1 MTQFQ
6 KQEELFQQLQQVAAQ
21 RKACDSRLPEY
32 MELLEKENALL
43 KEYNSVPSDE
53 DRLAQIE
60 TRLSILMRLN
70 DADALTL
77 DEGREV
83 SALVQEKL
91 EILKQLSLEGKVV
104 RSTQNDLER
113 DKSMTF
119 WLNTLIILLL
129 FALSGCFKRFGLYLF
144 RPPVWEGG
152 FYFSC
157 QS

>member
-6 KQEELFQQLQQVAAQ
+6 RQEELFQQLQQVAAQ

-60 TRLSILMRLN
+60 TRSSILMRLN

-104 RSTQNDLER
+104 RSTQNDPER

-129 FALSGCFKRFGLYLF
+129 FVFFCFIWMF
-144 RPPVWEGG
+144 
-152 FYFSC
+152 
-157 QS
+157 

>member
-6 KQEELFQQLQQVAAQ
+6 RQEELFQQLQQVAAQ
-21 RKACDSRLPEY
+21 REACDSRSPEY

-53 DRLAQIE
+53 DRLSQID

-104 RSTQNDLER
+104 HSTQNDPER
-113 DKSMTF
+113 DKFMTF
-119 WLNTLIILLL
+119 CIDALIILFL
-129 FALSGCFKRFGLYLF
+129 FIFFCFI
-144 RPPVWEGG
+144 WM
-152 FYFSC
+152 
-157 QS
+157 

>member
-6 KQEELFQQLQQVAAQ
+6 RQEELFQQLQQVAAQ

-104 RSTQNDLER
+104 CSTQNDPER
-113 DKSMTF
+113 DKFMTF
-119 WLNTLIILLL
+119 CIDALIILFL
-129 FALSGCFKRFGLYLF
+129 FVFFGF
-144 RPPVWEGG
+144 IWM
-152 FYFSC
+152 
-157 QS
+157 

>member
-1 MTQFQ
+1 M
-6 KQEELFQQLQQVAAQ
+6 FQQLQQVAAQ

-43 KEYNSVPSDE
+43 KEYSSVPSDE

-104 RSTQNDLER
+104 RSTQNDPER

-129 FALSGCFKRFGLYLF
+129 FVFFCFIWMF
-144 RPPVWEGG
+144 
-152 FYFSC
+152 
-157 QS
+157 

>member
-6 KQEELFQQLQQVAAQ
+6 RQEELFQQLQQVAAQ

-60 TRLSILMRLN
+60 TRLNILMRLN

-104 RSTQNDLER
+104 CSTQNGPER

-129 FALSGCFKRFGLYLF
+129 FVFFCFIWMF
-144 RPPVWEGG
+144 
-152 FYFSC
+152 
-157 QS
+157 

>member
-1 MTQFQ
+1 MTHFQ

-104 RSTQNDLER
+104 RSTQNDPER
-113 DKSMTF
+113 DKFMTF
-119 WLNTLIILLL
+119 CIDALIILFL
-129 FALSGCFKRFGLYLF
+129 FIFFGF
-144 RPPVWEGG
+144 IWM
-152 FYFSC
+152 
-157 QS
+157 

>member
-21 RKACDSRLPEY
+21 REACDSRLPEY

-60 TRLSILMRLN
+60 TRLSILMCLN

-104 RSTQNDLER
+104 RSTQNDPER

-129 FALSGCFKRFGLYLF
+129 FVFFCFIWMF
-144 RPPVWEGG
+144 
-152 FYFSC
+152 
-157 QS
+157 

>member
-21 RKACDSRLPEY
+21 REACDSPLPEY

-104 RSTQNDLER
+104 RSTQNDPER

-129 FALSGCFKRFGLYLF
+129 FVFFCFIWMF
-144 RPPVWEGG
+144 
-152 FYFSC
+152 
-157 QS
+157 

>member
-104 RSTQNDLER
+104 RSTQNDPER
-113 DKSMTF
+113 DKFMTF
-119 WLNTLIILLL
+119 CINALIILFL
-129 FALSGCFKRFGLYLF
+129 FIFFCFI
-144 RPPVWEGG
+144 WM
-152 FYFSC
+152 
-157 QS
+157 

>member
-6 KQEELFQQLQQVAAQ
+6 RQEELFQQLQQVAAQ
-21 RKACDSRLPEY
+21 RKACDSRSPEY

-53 DRLAQIE
+53 DRLSQID

-104 RSTQNDLER
+104 RSTQNAPER
-113 DKSMTF
+113 DKSTTF
-119 WLNTLIILLL
+119 WINTLIILLL
-129 FALSGCFKRFGLYLF
+129 FVFFCFIWMF
-144 RPPVWEGG
+144 
-152 FYFSC
+152 
-157 QS
+157 

>member
-6 KQEELFQQLQQVAAQ
+6 RQEELFQQLQQVAAQ

-104 RSTQNDLER
+104 RSTQNDPER
-113 DKSMTF
+113 DKFMTF
-119 WLNTLIILLL
+119 CIDALIILFL
-129 FALSGCFKRFGLYLF
+129 FIFFGF
-144 RPPVWEGG
+144 IWM
-152 FYFSC
+152 
-157 QS
+157 

>member
-1 MTQFQ
+1 M
-6 KQEELFQQLQQVAAQ
+6 FQQLQQVAAQ

-129 FALSGCFKRFGLYLF
+129 FVFFCFIWMF
-144 RPPVWEGG
+144 
-152 FYFSC
+152 
-157 QS
+157 

>member
-6 KQEELFQQLQQVAAQ
+6 RQEELFQQLQQVAAQ

-43 KEYNSVPSDE
+43 KKYNSVPSDE

-104 RSTQNDLER
+104 RSTQNDPER

-129 FALSGCFKRFGLYLF
+129 FVFFCFIWMF
-144 RPPVWEGG
+144 
-152 FYFSC
+152 
-157 QS
+157 

>member
-1 MTQFQ
+1 MTHFQ

-104 RSTQNDLER
+104 RSTQNDPER
-113 DKSMTF
+113 DKFMTF
-119 WLNTLIILLL
+119 CIDALIILFL
-129 FALSGCFKRFGLYLF
+129 FIFFGF
-144 RPPVWEGG
+144 IWR
-152 FYFSC
+152 
-157 QS
+157 

>member
-129 FALSGCFKRFGLYLF
+129 FVFFCFIWMF
-144 RPPVWEGG
+144 
-152 FYFSC
+152 
-157 QS
+157 

>member
-21 RKACDSRLPEY
+21 RKACDSRSPEY

-53 DRLAQIE
+53 DRLSQID

-104 RSTQNDLER
+104 HSTQNDPER
-113 DKSMTF
+113 DKFMTF
-119 WLNTLIILLL
+119 CIDALIILFL
-129 FALSGCFKRFGLYLF
+129 FVFFCFI
-144 RPPVWEGG
+144 WM
-152 FYFSC
+152 
-157 QS
+157 

>member
-1 MTQFQ
+1 MTHFQ

-43 KEYNSVPSDE
+43 KEYSSVPSDE

-104 RSTQNDLER
+104 RSTQNDPER

-129 FALSGCFKRFGLYLF
+129 FVFFCFIWMF
-144 RPPVWEGG
+144 
-152 FYFSC
+152 
-157 QS
+157 

>member
-21 RKACDSRLPEY
+21 RKACDSRLHEY
-32 MELLEKENALL
+32 MELLENENALL

-129 FALSGCFKRFGLYLF
+129 FVFFCLSWMF
-144 RPPVWEGG
+144 
-152 FYFSC
+152 
-157 QS
+157 

>member
-1 MTQFQ
+1 MTHFQ

-104 RSTQNDLER
+104 RSTQNDPER
-113 DKSMTF
+113 DKFMTF
-119 WLNTLIILLL
+119 CIDALIILFL
-129 FALSGCFKRFGLYLF
+129 FVFFCFIWMF
-144 RPPVWEGG
+144 
-152 FYFSC
+152 
-157 QS
+157 

>member
-6 KQEELFQQLQQVAAQ
+6 RQEELFQQLQQVAAQ

-104 RSTQNDLER
+104 RSTQNGPEC

-129 FALSGCFKRFGLYLF
+129 FVFFCFIWMF
-144 RPPVWEGG
+144 
-152 FYFSC
+152 
-157 QS
+157 

>member
-1 MTQFQ
+1 MTQIQ

-21 RKACDSRLPEY
+21 RKACDSRLPEF

-119 WLNTLIILLL
+119 WLHTLIILHL
-129 FALSGCFKRFGLYLF
+129 FVFFCFIWMF
-144 RPPVWEGG
+144 
-152 FYFSC
+152 
-157 QS
+157 

>member
-6 KQEELFQQLQQVAAQ
+6 RQEELFQQLQQVAAQ

-129 FALSGCFKRFGLYLF
+129 FVFFCFIWMF
-144 RPPVWEGG
+144 
-152 FYFSC
+152 
-157 QS
+157 

>member
-1 MTQFQ
+1 MTHFQ

-60 TRLSILMRLN
+60 TRLKVLMRKN
-70 DADALTL
+70 DADTLSL

-104 RSTQNDLER
+104 CSTQNGPER

-129 FALSGCFKRFGLYLF
+129 FVFFCFIWMF
-144 RPPVWEGG
+144 
-152 FYFSC
+152 
-157 QS
+157 

>member
-6 KQEELFQQLQQVAAQ
+6 RQEELFQQLQQVAAQ

-32 MELLEKENALL
+32 MELLEKENTLL

-91 EILKQLSLEGKVV
+91 EILKQLSLEEKVV
-104 RSTQNDLER
+104 RSTQNGPER

-129 FALSGCFKRFGLYLF
+129 FVFFCFIWMF
-144 RPPVWEGG
+144 
-152 FYFSC
+152 
-157 QS
+157 

>member
-60 TRLSILMRLN
+60 SRLSILMRLN

-129 FALSGCFKRFGLYLF
+129 FVFFCFIWMF
-144 RPPVWEGG
+144 
-152 FYFSC
+152 
-157 QS
+157 

>member
-60 TRLSILMRLN
+60 TRLKVLMRKN
-70 DADALTL
+70 DADTLSL

-104 RSTQNDLER
+104 CSTQNGPER

-129 FALSGCFKRFGLYLF
+129 FVFFCFIWMF
-144 RPPVWEGG
+144 
-152 FYFSC
+152 
-157 QS
+157 

>member
-6 KQEELFQQLQQVAAQ
+6 RQEELFQQLQQVAAQ

-32 MELLEKENALL
+32 MELLEKENTLL

-104 RSTQNDLER
+104 RSTQNGPER

-129 FALSGCFKRFGLYLF
+129 FVFFCFIWMF
-144 RPPVWEGG
+144 
-152 FYFSC
+152 
-157 QS
+157 

>member
-6 KQEELFQQLQQVAAQ
+6 RQEELFQQLQQVAAQ

-104 RSTQNDLER
+104 RSTQNDPER

-129 FALSGCFKRFGLYLF
+129 FVFFCFIWMF
-144 RPPVWEGG
+144 
-152 FYFSC
+152 
-157 QS
+157 

>member
-21 RKACDSRLPEY
+21 REACDSRLPEY

-77 DEGREV
+77 DEG
-83 SALVQEKL
+83 
-91 EILKQLSLEGKVV
+91 KVV
-104 RSTQNDLER
+104 RSTQNDPER

-129 FALSGCFKRFGLYLF
+129 FVFFCFIWMF
-144 RPPVWEGG
+144 
-152 FYFSC
+152 
-157 QS
+157 

>member
-104 RSTQNDLER
+104 RSTQNDPER

-129 FALSGCFKRFGLYLF
+129 FVFFCFIWMF
-144 RPPVWEGG
+144 
-152 FYFSC
+152 
-157 QS
+157 